1 MTDPASCATEPGPCV
16 PRETMTDTDAPA
28 HSLAQALE
36 RLGSRPVVLVG
47 LMGAGKTTVG
57 RRLAQALNLP
67 FVDTDGEIEAASRMS
82 VSELFAAY
90 GEPEFRA
97 LEARVVARLV
107 EAGSQVIATGG
118 GAFMSE
124 ATRRLLRERATT
136 VWLRAEIDVLM
147 ERVLKR
153 PTRPLLQT
161 TDPRQTMLQLMERR
175 YPIYAEADIHV
186 ESRNVRRE
194 QIVREIVDALA
205 VPHNRRAEVIA
216 S

>member
-1 MTDPASCATEPGPCV
+1 
-16 PRETMTDTDAPA
+16 MTDTDAPA

>member
-1 MTDPASCATEPGPCV
+1 MTE
-16 PRETMTDTDAPA
+16 TDAPA
-28 HSLAQALE
+28 HSIAQALE

-57 RRLAQALNLP
+57 RRLAQALDLS
-67 FVDTDGEIEAASRMS
+67 FVDTDNEIEAASRMS
-82 VSELFAAY
+82 VAELFAAY

-107 EAGSQVIATGG
+107 EGGSQVVATGG
-118 GAFMSE
+118 GAFMNE
-124 ATRRLLRERATT
+124 ATRQLLRERAVT
-136 VWLRAEIDVLM
+136 VWLRAELDVLM
-147 ERVLKR
+147 DRVLKR

-161 TDPRQTMLQLMERR
+161 ADPRQTMLQLMERR
-175 YPIYAEADIHV
+175 YPVYAEADIHV

-205 VPHNRRAEVIA
+205 AQQNRRVKVALP
-216 S
+216 